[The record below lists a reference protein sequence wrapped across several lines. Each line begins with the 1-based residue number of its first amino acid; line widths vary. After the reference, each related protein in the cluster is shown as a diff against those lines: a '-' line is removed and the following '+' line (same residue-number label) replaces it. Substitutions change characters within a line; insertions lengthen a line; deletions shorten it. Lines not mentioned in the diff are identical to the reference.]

1 MVENMDDLISK
12 MKHIMEEK
20 YDKSS
25 LLALK
30 EIEET

>member
-1 MVENMDDLISK
+1 MDDLISK
-12 MKHIMEEK
+12 MKYIMEEK